1 MKEKI
6 KNNIVAIILARRGS
20 KGLLNKNIAL
30 LDGKPLISYSI
41 ECAKQSK
48 YIDRIIVSTD
58 DHKIQEVANKYG
70 AETPFL
76 RPKMYSGDSATSETA
91 LRHAVEWLSTYENY
105 SADIV
110 VYLQITD
117 LFRTVEMIDLCVE
130 ALIND
135 HSIDSAFMGL
145 IMHKNIWRKIGQKY
159 MQLADDIPYGLPRQE
174 KEPLYRED
182 PGIALATRKEVV
194 LSGRRIGENCKI
206 VPYEQDVDF
215 IDIHTEFDLWL
226 SEVLITKRG
235 IKPNN

>member
-1 MKEKI
+1 MKKLNI
-6 KNNIVAIILARRGS
+6 LSIIPARGGSVRVPKKNV
-20 KGLLNKNIAL
+20 KLLN
-30 LDGKPLISYSI
+30 GKPLIAYAI
-41 ECAKQSK
+41 EASQQSK
-48 YIDRIIVSTD
+48 YVNRIIVSTD
-58 DHKIQEVANKYG
+58 SDEIKKVANKYG

-182 PGIALATRKEVV
+182 TGIALATRKEVV